1 MSNSFGSWNFQNT
14 LETDFLPVGEQKVST
29 DEICFLS
36 TSKLQLGHQMPH
48 AVCSVTIFC
57 NFKMFFHHQP
67 CASPSI
73 FLSILGHVHSKSRTA
88 YRTTQWFQDAKW
100 VPLCQS
106 QAAWQT
112 TQIFCSRW
120 SLQRT
125 LQTFCVR
132 QAGKH
137 HSTKQQQKLSENSKV
152 FCENLPVSTST
163 ATWCSTTY
171 CQQ

>member
-1 MSNSFGSWNFQNT
+1 MGFLRCSKKNKWEYKFGNLKIKISLLSVFIWTYLSVIRLRCRGTELFSGLTKAMSNSFGSWNFQNT

-106 QAAWQT
+106 QSAWQT
-112 TQIFCSRW
+112 T
-120 SLQRT
+120 
-125 LQTFCVR
+125 
-132 QAGKH
+132 
-137 HSTKQQQKLSENSKV
+137 
-152 FCENLPVSTST
+152 
-163 ATWCSTTY
+163 
-171 CQQ
+171 